1 LPAFVEHQRRRI
13 LEAVANGI
21 PLIATKACG
30 IENVENV
37 ENVETIETGNAAQLK
52 EKIEEILL
60 KI

>member
-1 LPAFVEHQRRRI
+1 LSAFVEHQRRRI

-37 ENVETIETGNAAQLK
+37 ETIETGNAAQLK